1 MVSDWPNAIAHVD
14 ADCFYAS
21 CERLRHPEL
30 QGTPICVLSSQDA
43 CIVAKTYDAKAAG
56 VTTGMPVWE
65 ARRKLPHA
73 AYLPADFSYYG
84 KLSDKL
90 FAILSRYSPELEVY
104 SIDEGFINLNG
115 LRGLWRKG
123 YQEMAGAIRDA
134 VRNEIGITVSVGV
147 SVTKTLAKI
156 ASDFHKPDGTT
167 VVPGRRI
174 GEFLQYVKVADI
186 PGIGANRQALLH
198 KFGITGAD
206 RFIATDEALIR
217 RLLGKSG
224 TDLWQEL
231 RGTPI
236 FQLEL
241 APRLPKSLSRTASL
255 GTVTADRDTLAANL
269 THHTTRLAGE
279 LITKRYVISR
289 LTVFLTLKSFD
300 KLVWEARFQPPTAS
314 YFRLSQAVRESLGKL
329 YRPEQLYRGC
339 GVVAAEIASASS
351 VIPDL
356 FGATDGDERQGKLM
370 ETVVSINRKFGKE
383 TMRMLAALP
392 LKGKKAHSRFQLPLF
407 EVN

>member
-1 MVSDWPNAIAHVD
+1 VESNWPNAVAHVD
-14 ADCFYAS
+14 ADCFFAS

-30 QGTPICVLSSQDA
+30 KDTPLCVLSSQDA
-43 CIVAKTYDAKAAG
+43 CVVAKTYDARAAG
-56 VTTGMPVWE
+56 ITTGMPVWE
-65 ARRKLPHA
+65 ARKILPHA
-73 AYLPADFSYYG
+73 AYLSADFGYYG

-90 FAILSRYSPELEVY
+90 FAVLSRYSPELEAC

-123 YQEMAGAIRDA
+123 YQEIADAIRDA
-134 VRNEIGITVSVGV
+134 VRSEIGISVSVGV

-167 VVPGRRI
+167 VVSGRQI
-174 GEFLQYVKVADI
+174 GEFLQHVKVKDI

-198 KFGITGAD
+198 KFGIVSAD
-206 RFIATDEALIR
+206 QYIATDEALIR

-231 RGTPI
+231 RGTSI
-236 FQLEL
+236 FRLEL
-241 APRLPKSLSRTASL
+241 APRLPKSIARTASL
-255 GTVTADRDTLAANL
+255 GEVTDDRDTLAAHL
-269 THHTTRLAGE
+269 THHTTRLASE
-279 LITKRYVISR
+279 LITKRYVTSR

-314 YFRLSQAVRESLGKL
+314 YFRLSAAVRESLGKL
-329 YRPEQLYRGC
+329 YRPEQFYRGC

-351 VIPDL
+351 LTPDL
-356 FGATDGDERQGKLM
+356 FGATDGDERQGKLL

-383 TMRMLAALP
+383 TVQMLAALP
-392 LKGKKAHSRFQLPLF
+392 LKGKKPQARFQLPLF